1 MPGSVKK
8 FRQTRVFSEDPDWSS
23 GTIAR
28 VRWKAL
34 AIVGVMFAAAC
45 TPGEGPDSIPL
56 PTSGDTTTTST
67 TSTTS
72 TTTSTTTTTLV
83 PPRLKV
89 TIRRTTDGVPH
100 IIGDNLESVSYGQ
113 GFVSAEDH
121 GCTLVDQILKVYGIR
136 SENLGPGDD
145 GRNTES
151 DFSWR
156 AIDIASIAT
165 ADYNDAS
172 IDLVTQ
178 FEAFAEGWNAHL
190 AEQGDDG
197 LTGWC
202 NGAPWVRP
210 VQPVEVYVYARS
222 IALLASSG
230 RFAQFIPSAQP
241 PVVAEVPR
249 FAPATP
255 ADDAGDADDP
265 APDFSVLEPIG
276 LGSNGWAVGKERT
289 ASGTG
294 GLLVANPHFPWEGE
308 LRFAEAHLT
317 VPGEVDIYGAQ
328 LLGLPGI
335 GIGFTNGVA
344 WTHTVSAGKRLTA
357 YLLALDPESP
367 TSYLVDGDSRPM
379 TSVDYTISILRADGS
394 VDNETRTLWRS
405 EYGPVIDFPGL
416 GWTDSAVL
424 TFRDANI
431 NNDEFIEHYHDM
443 IGVQSLDELQA
454 VYEEHQGVPL
464 FNTVATGADG
474 RVWYADTAA
483 TPNLSAEGEQL
494 FLEKLFTDPITQ
506 IGYENGVVLLD
517 GADSRLAWET
527 VPGARDDGLVPFSKM
542 PMAERN
548 DYVFNANDSFWVSS
562 DEFTTTGDF
571 SILHGKQNTP
581 LSMRSRQNAAVLA
594 SDNRLGL
601 AGDDGN
607 FSGLELRDA
616 VFDNR
621 AQTALLLRSN
631 AVGRCVANPLIEVVE
646 VRADDGKVALSAGLV
661 DITAACNV
669 LSNWDG
675 RYDLE
680 SSGPLLWREVMTRFT
695 NADRTATG
703 VLFSDEFDPARPTV
717 TPGIPAAP
725 ASIGNG
731 DPVLQAIA
739 RAVQTL
745 TKAGFPVDASLGAAQ
760 FTERSGIRIPLH
772 GGTNTDGVTNVVQWS
787 NNNSS
792 SEPSP
797 VRGDA
802 VAPGSAL
809 RGEGAPVNFGS
820 SFILAV
826 DYSGDSVQAWAIT
839 TYGQTG
845 DRTSPLFEQQ
855 IHRFSEKNWRDVAFT
870 AEQIAADP
878 NLTERT
884 IAVP

>member
-1 MPGSVKK
+1 MPGSAKK
-8 FRQTRVFSEDPDWSS
+8 FRQTAVFGEDPDWSS
-23 GTIAR
+23 GTIGR
-28 VRWKAL
+28 VSWKAL
-34 AIVGVMFAAAC
+34 AIIGVVFTAAC
-45 TPGEGPDSIPL
+45 TPGEGPGSIPL

-67 TSTTS
+67 TSTT
-72 TTTSTTTTTLV
+72 TTTTTTTLV
-83 PPRLKV
+83 PPRLEV

-100 IIGDNLESVSYGQ
+100 IIGDSLESVAYGQ
-113 GFVSAEDH
+113 GFVSAQDH
-121 GCTLVDQILKVYGIR
+121 GCTLIDQILKVYGVR
-136 SENLGPGDD
+136 SENLGPGDE

-151 DFSWR
+151 DFAWR
-156 AIDIASIAT
+156 SIDIASIAT

-172 IDLVTQ
+172 SNVVTQ
-178 FEAFAEGWNAHL
+178 FEAFAGGWNAHL
-190 AEQGDDG
+190 ADRGDDG

-210 VQPVEVYVYARS
+210 VEPVEVYVYARS
-222 IALLASSG
+222 IALLASSA
-230 RFAQFIPSAQP
+230 RFAEFIPSAQP
-241 PVVAEVPR
+241 PVADEVR
-249 FAPATP
+249 GFAPTKP
-255 ADDAGDADDP
+255 ADAVDDA
-265 APDFSVLEPIG
+265 APDFSVLEPID

-308 LRFAEAHLT
+308 LRFAETHLT

-335 GIGFTNGVA
+335 GIGFTEGVA

-357 YLLALDPESP
+357 YLLTLDPESH
-367 TSYLVDGDSRPM
+367 TSYLVDGESRPM
-379 TSVDYTISILRADGS
+379 TSNDFTISILRADGS
-394 VDNETRTLWRS
+394 VDKETRTLWRS
-405 EYGPVIDFPGL
+405 EYGPIIDFPGL

-431 NNDEFIEHYHDM
+431 NNDEFIEQYHDM

-454 VYEEHQGVPL
+454 VFEEHQGVPL
-464 FNTVATGADG
+464 FNTIATGADG
-474 RVWYADTAA
+474 RVWYADTSA

-494 FLEKLFTDPITQ
+494 YLAKLFNDPITQ
-506 IGYENGVVLLD
+506 IGYDNGVVLLD

-527 VPGARDDGLVPFSKM
+527 VPGARDDGLVPFSEM
-542 PMAERN
+542 PMVERS

-571 SILHGKQNTP
+571 SILHGEQNTP
-581 LSMRSRQNAAVLA
+581 LSMRTRQNAAVLA

-601 AGDDGN
+601 SGDDGN

-631 AVGRCVANPLIEVVE
+631 AVDRCIANPLIEVVA
-646 VRADDGKVALSAGLV
+646 VLADDETVALPAEVV
-661 DITAACNV
+661 DISAACDV
-669 LSNWDG
+669 LSVWDG
-675 RYDLE
+675 RYDLA
-680 SSGPLLWREVMTRFT
+680 SSGSLLWREVMTRFT

-703 VLFSDEFDPARPTV
+703 VLFGDEFDPARPTV
-717 TPGIPAAP
+717 TPRVPATPAA
-725 ASIGNG
+725 IGNG

-745 TKAGFPVDASLGAAQ
+745 TKAGFAADASLGAAQ
-760 FTERSGIRIPLH
+760 FTQRSGIRIPLH
-772 GGTNTDGVTNVVQWS
+772 GGTDADGVTNVVKWS

-792 SEPSP
+792 SEPSLA
-797 VRGDA
+797 RGDA

-820 SFILAV
+820 SFMLAV
-826 DYSGDSVQAWAIT
+826 DYSGDGLQAWAIT
-839 TYGQTG
+839 AYGQTG

-855 IHRFSEKNWRDVAFT
+855 TNRFSEKNWRDVAFT

-884 IAVP
+884 IVVP

>member
-1 MPGSVKK
+1 M
-8 FRQTRVFSEDPDWSS
+8 VFGDDQGGSS
-23 GTIAR
+23 GNIGR

-34 AIVGVMFAAAC
+34 AIVGVMFTAAC
-45 TPGEGPDSIPL
+45 APGEGPESIPL
-56 PTSGDTTTTST
+56 PTSGYTTTTST
-67 TSTTS
+67 TTTS
-72 TTTSTTTTTLV
+72 TTTTTTTTLV
-83 PPRLKV
+83 PPRLEV

-100 IIGDNLESVSYGQ
+100 IIGNDLESVAYGQ

-121 GCTLVDQILKVYGIR
+121 GCTLVDQILKVYGVR

-145 GRNTES
+145 GRNTDS
-151 DFSWR
+151 DFAWH
-156 AIDIASIAT
+156 AIDIANIAT
-165 ADYNDAS
+165 ADFDDAS
-172 IDLVTQ
+172 SDVVTQ
-178 FEAFAEGWNAHL
+178 FGAFAEGWNAYL
-190 AEQGDDG
+190 ADQGDAG

-202 NGAPWVRP
+202 NGAAWVRP

-230 RFAQFIPSAQP
+230 RFAEFIPSAQP
-241 PVVAEVPR
+241 PVADEVR
-249 FAPATP
+249 GFAPAKP
-255 ADDAGDADDP
+255 VDAVDDP
-265 APDFSVLEPIG
+265 APDFSVLEPID

-317 VPGEVDIYGAQ
+317 IAGKVDIYGAQ

-335 GIGFTNGVA
+335 GIGFTEGVA

-357 YLLALDPESP
+357 YLLTLDPESP
-367 TSYLVDGDSRPM
+367 TSYLVDGESRPM
-379 TSVDYTISILRADGS
+379 TSTDFTISILRADGS
-394 VDNETRTLWRS
+394 VDKETRTLWRS
-405 EYGPVIDFPGL
+405 EYGPIIDFPGL
-416 GWTDSAVL
+416 GWTGSAVL

-431 NNDEFIEHYHDM
+431 NNDEFIEQYQDM

-483 TPNLSAEGEQL
+483 TPNLSTEGEQL
-494 FLEKLFTDPITQ
+494 YLAKLFNDPITQ
-506 IGYENGVVLLD
+506 IAYDNGVVLLD
-517 GADSRLAWET
+517 GSDGRFAWET
-527 VPGARDDGLVPFSKM
+527 IPGARDDGLVPFSEM
-542 PMAERN
+542 PMVERS

-571 SILHGKQNTP
+571 SILHGEQNTP
-581 LSMRSRQNAAVLA
+581 LSMRTRQNAAVLS
-594 SDNRLGL
+594 SDNRLRL

-616 VFDNR
+616 VFDNQ
-621 AQTALLLRSN
+621 AHTALLLRSN
-631 AVGRCVANPLIEVVE
+631 AVDRCVADPLIEVVE
-646 VRADDGKVALSAGLV
+646 VLADDETVALPAGIV
-661 DITAACNV
+661 DISAACDV
-669 LSNWDG
+669 LSDWDG
-675 RYDLE
+675 RYNLA
-680 SSGPLLWREVMTRFT
+680 SSGPLLWREVMNRFT

-703 VLFSDEFDPARPTV
+703 VLFSDDFDPTRPTL
-717 TPGIPAAP
+717 TPGVPAIPAAV
-725 ASIGNG
+725 GTG

-745 TKAGFPVDASLGAAQ
+745 TKAGFAVGASLGAAQ

-772 GGTNTDGVTNVVQWS
+772 GGTDTDGVTNVVKWS

-792 SEPSP
+792 SEPSLA
-797 VRGDA
+797 RGDV

-820 SFILAV
+820 SFMLAV
-826 DYSGDSVQAWAIT
+826 DYSGDSLQAWAIT
-839 TYGQTG
+839 SYGQTG

-855 IHRFSEKNWRDVAFT
+855 TNRFSEKNWRDVAFT

-884 IAVP
+884 IVVP